1 MPELA
6 DIFRTHGPEYIAK
19 FKDRM
24 PTRQLDVIRDVVSC
38 RTEALGG
45 QLYHCPQCD
54 DLHYRY
60 HSCKNRHTK
69 LFGISLDS
77 EQLCYT
83 NVSPDYR
90 FNPKVQVPA
99 PVLIPIQTLVAD
111 KDGCRQSITYLCR
124 QVL

>member
-1 MPELA
+1 MVQILRCSKSHRFVKA
-6 DIFRTHGPEYIAK
+6 IY
-19 FKDRM
+19 
-24 PTRQLDVIRDVVSC
+24 SC
-38 RTEALGG
+38 YFLHISSKVPIKKEA
-45 QLYHCPQCD
+45 Y
-54 DLHYRY
+54 
-60 HSCKNRHTK
+60 TK

-99 PVLIPIQTLVAD
+99 PVLILIQTLVAD